1 MTSCFVQPALPR
13 AALGVLLLLGLAACQ
28 TSGGYSETRSG
39 SYTVETGGR
48 IEVGSYYEI
57 RLADCSNL
65 PLPEIAVTQ
74 PPRHG
79 SLVFEEVSRR
89 PRQANCAHL
98 EVPSLRAV
106 YEAGAT
112 PAADDF
118 AYTVAYRSAN
128 LGTWLVQGEVAVA
141 GESPYSAAVPQLE
154 QAGGSRVC
162 VSCFLERYAPA
173 EFNKAFA
180 VSSDGAFGG
189 RWSQGITIEQ
199 AREEALANC
208 RAKPEY
214 DAANPC
220 VVFFENDRLV
230 WAP

>member
-1 MTSCFVQPALPR
+1 MTSLFARPALPR
-13 AALGVLLLLGLAACQ
+13 AAVAAMLLFGLAACQ

-39 SYTVETGGR
+39 NYSVEPGGR

-57 RLADCSNL
+57 RLADCGRMA
-65 PLPEIAVTQ
+65 LPELAVTQ
-74 PPRHG
+74 PPRNG
-79 SLVFEEVSRR
+79 TLVFEEVTRR

-98 EVPSLRAV
+98 EIPSLRAV

-112 PAADDF
+112 SGADDF
-118 AYTVAYRSAN
+118 AYTVAYRSTN
-128 LGTWLVQGEVAVA
+128 LGTWLVQGEVAIG
-141 GESPYSAAVPQLE
+141 GENPYSAAVPQLE
-154 QAGGSRVC
+154 QAGGGRTC

-173 EFNKAFA
+173 ETNKAFA
-180 VSSDGAFGG
+180 VSLDGAFGA
-189 RWSQGITIEQ
+189 RWSRNLTVEQ
-199 AREEALANC
+199 AREEALASC

-230 WAP
+230 WTP